1 MRKVIGESGEVDK
14 ARVDL
19 DRIEEPKQVT
29 KKESQRAFEQLLNRF
44 QNSLKFEDK
53 HIVLLNQIKEALDL
67 INSDEKIQKKGGGL
81 KIQIKNIFCKIKMK

>member
-14 ARVDL
+14 ARVDI

-53 HIVLLNQIKEALDL
+53 HVDLLNQVNEALTL
-67 INSDEKIQKKGGGL
+67 PKNFTYQSFSLFGFKKFKL
-81 KIQIKNIFCKIKMK
+81 KIFFARLR